1 MTIPI
6 KDLKKDEPYAYI
18 RLSFDELGEAKKW
31 SKERRAN
38 IWKIPKMKTQLN
50 RVKDFLKANGLKPLK
65 PANTFGEVASGGEP
79 TREVWQRLIQ
89 NVVPTLKKPS
99 FVIFTDMSRW
109 SRNMRYGMAES
120 IPLYIN
126 DIPMVSADD
135 NLVIGTKLRPDAD
148 GDLLFG
154 VKTVVSNAELE
165 NIRRRTRSGMKSISN
180 TGVYTSGGLDLFPL
194 SKQDPYDWVLENMAD
209 GATKEKGG
217 LGWTVYG
224 NRLKDNVEGVKTTN
238 LARNIHT
245 RLAQLKSEMTD
256 LEFSRWNAFR
266 KRIRTMEKKLGE
278 NDWGVRAVRYR
289 SNGFISAPL
298 DERYAREPT
307 DSDIQLWFDN
317 PEDNLSYKDTKQWTS
332 EVKKKKLY

>member
-1 MTIPI
+1 MAIPI
-6 KDLKKDEPYAYI
+6 KDLKKAEPYAYI

-31 SKERRAN
+31 SKEKRAN

-50 RVKDFLKANGLKPLK
+50 RVKDFLKASGLKPLK
-65 PANTFGEVASGGEP
+65 PENIFGEVASGGEP
-79 TREVWQRLIQ
+79 TREVWNRLTH
-89 NVVPTLKKPS
+89 NVLPNLKKPS

-135 NLVIGTKLRPDAD
+135 NLVIGTRLRPDAD

-165 NIRRRTRSGMKSISN
+165 NIRRRTRSGMSSISK
-180 TGVYTSGGLDLFPL
+180 TGVYTSGGLDLYPF
-194 SKQDPYDWVLENMAD
+194 SKTDPYDWIMDNMAD
-209 GATKEKGG
+209 GATVGKGG
-217 LGWTVYG
+217 LGWTRYG
-224 NRLKDNVEGVKTTN
+224 NKLMDNTTGVQSAASARGMHNRISELK
-238 LARNIHT
+238 R
-245 RLAQLKSEMTD
+245 EMTD
-256 LEFSRWNAFR
+256 ADFESWNNFR
-266 KRIRTMEKKLGE
+266 KRIRAMEQKLGTE
-278 NDWGVRAVRYR
+278 DWGVQAVRYR

-298 DERYAREPT
+298 DERYSREPT
-307 DSDIQLWFDN
+307 EEDIQEWFDN
-317 PEDNLSYKDTKQWTS
+317 PQDNLSFKDTKQWTS